1 MRNWEMYTLKAAAG
15 SVAAGEQHEI
25 AMAIPH
31 GFRADAEQR
40 TQHHAEL
47 DVEKGMWRSQRTAA
61 SIAANEFLR
70 ANGVSVWTGRD
81 RKR

>member
-1 MRNWEMYTLKAAAG
+1 MRNWEMHAVKAAAA
-15 SVAAGEQHEI
+15 SIAAGQQHEI
-25 AMAIPH
+25 AMSIPH

-47 DVEKGMWRSQRTAA
+47 DVEKGMWRSQRRAA
-61 SIAANEFLR
+61 SIATNEFLR
-70 ANGVSVWTGRD
+70 EHGVSVWTGRS